1 MADDIQEEVRSR
13 TLQLLLD
20 KVHADTYPSS
30 TMLDI
35 VERLLSPQDVGD
47 YAEVL
52 WAKIEGENYPSYA
65 PGRTADRSHLTG
77 SGSPT
82 PAPPDG
88 SHRGEP
94 LGAPAP
100 SLKDVMGDR
109 FTDHGQRELVPGTL
123 PASVRSRASL
133 PAGEQAGVGSRSL
146 VASGSRSACRRPP
159 GTWRRDDEPPEA
171 TIVVTR

>member
-35 VERLLSPQDVGD
+35 VEQLLSPQDVGD

-65 PGRTADRSHLTG
+65 LVQRLIDLT
-77 SGSPT
+77 
-82 PAPPDG
+82 
-88 SHRGEP
+88 
-94 LGAPAP
+94 
-100 SLKDVMGDR
+100 
-109 FTDHGQRELVPGTL
+109 
-123 PASVRSRASL
+123 
-133 PAGEQAGVGSRSL
+133 
-146 VASGSRSACRRPP
+146 
-159 GTWRRDDEPPEA
+159 
-171 TIVVTR
+171 